1 VSVAAS
7 APTRA
12 ARARALRLRLP
23 TSRLTVAAKAWGRE
37 GELPVLAVH
46 GWLDN
51 AASFDRLAPLL
62 PGTHLVAFDLPGH
75 GLSQHRPPGVAYHF
89 VDWLADL
96 ADVARAL
103 GWQRYVLMG
112 HSLGAGIAA
121 LYAGARPDEVQS
133 LVLLDGLGP
142 LSGTAEEQP
151 ARVAQALSERT
162 RLWGRRHPVYADRS
176 MAEKAL
182 AEVAGHR
189 NPLTTRLLVA
199 RGMRRVDGGWVWRHD
214 RRVRGGSPMRLTEEQ
229 VVAFLRRV
237 TCPTLLVWNDGGFP
251 WDKEQMQARA
261 RALPH
266 AEVHE
271 LPGGHHLHA
280 DEPEAVAPLVRA
292 HLQALG
298 GG

>member
-1 VSVAAS
+1 MTTS
-7 APTRA
+7 PPRPP
-12 ARARALRLRLP
+12 RARSLRLRLP
-23 TSRLTVAAKAWGRE
+23 TTHLTVAARAWGRE
-37 GELPVLAVH
+37 GDLPVLAVH

-62 PGTHLVAFDLPGH
+62 PGTHLVAFDLVGH

-103 GWQRYVLMG
+103 GWTRYVLMG

-121 LYAGARPDEVQS
+121 LYAGARPEEVRG

-142 LSGTAEEQP
+142 LSGTADDQP
-151 ARVAQALSERT
+151 TRVAQALGERT
-162 RLWGRRHPVYADRS
+162 RLWPRRHPVYADRAT
-176 MAEKAL
+176 AEKAL
-182 AEVAGHR
+182 AEVSGHR

-199 RGMRRVDGGWVWRHD
+199 RGMRHVDAGWVWRHD
-214 RRVRGGSPMRLTEEQ
+214 RRVRGGSPMRLSEDH
-229 VVAFLRRV
+229 VLAFLRRV

-251 WDKEQMQARA
+251 WDRDQMRERA
-261 RALPH
+261 RAIPH

-271 LPGGHHLHA
+271 LPGGHHLHS
-280 DEPEAVAPLVRA
+280 DEPEAVAPLVRK
-292 HLQALG
+292 HLASLARG
-298 GG
+298 